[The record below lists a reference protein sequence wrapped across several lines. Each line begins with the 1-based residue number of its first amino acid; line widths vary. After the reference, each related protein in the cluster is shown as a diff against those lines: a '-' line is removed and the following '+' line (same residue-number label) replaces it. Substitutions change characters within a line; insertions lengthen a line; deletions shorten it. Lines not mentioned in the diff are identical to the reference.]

1 MSEIHELLYYAVLNG
16 DLEEVRLLF
25 SEGGD
30 VNVKL
35 GWKLDSFLHIATR
48 VDIIE
53 ELLEQGADVNAV
65 NVSGESALLRA
76 VVDGK
81 GSQVVS
87 TLLSAKADVK
97 RKYYGA
103 TLLHYA
109 YDVEVIRM
117 LLSHGLDVNSE
128 NIQGKTP
135 LHYAAVSR
143 GALPRVRELLQYGA
157 NVNVVDHDGE
167 TPLHSAVSTLTSK
180 IEDGRVHGVKDHY
193 SYRNAIEVIKELL
206 DYGAEINISIKEPE
220 CECDPYSSPLGLAI
234 NCEHLPLIKMLI
246 KLSLINR
253 FDNDY
258 HNIINLIPFIE
269 EESYNMLSTYL
280 EECVYEIVKM
290 KTENVSSNYSLY
302 DFVGFIT
309 KRNIKPLYVYDV
321 EEEHIRENYPNYCD
335 TILSRL
341 QFSIER
347 ANLLEKLRDFHMY
360 TEFITNEQPIIVI
373 PDCLHKI
380 GEYLSSDDLKHF
392 IEALDQH
399 N

>member
-25 SEGGD
+25 SEGCD
-30 VNVKL
+30 VNIKL
-35 GWKLDSFLHIATR
+35 GWKLESFLHVATH
-48 VDIIE
+48 VHIFE
-53 ELLEQGADVNAV
+53 ELLQQGADVNVV
-65 NVSGESALLRA
+65 NVSGESPILRA
-76 VVDGK
+76 IVDGK

-87 TLLSAKADVK
+87 ILLSAKADVK

-109 YDVEVIRM
+109 SDVEVIRM

-128 NIQGKTP
+128 NIQGRTP

-157 NVNVVDHDGE
+157 NVNVVDHEGE

-180 IEDGRVHGVKDHY
+180 IDDGKVHGIKDHY
-193 SYRNAIEVIKELL
+193 SYRNAIEVIQELL
-206 DYGAEINISIKEPE
+206 DYGADININIKEP
-220 CECDPYSSPLGLAI
+220 ECDPYSSPLGLAI
-234 NCEHLPLIKMLI
+234 NCEHLPLIRMLI
-246 KLSLINR
+246 KLTLLNH
-253 FDNDY
+253 FDSDY
-258 HNIINLIPFIE
+258 QDIINLIPFME
-269 EESYNMLSTYL
+269 EENYNMLSNYL
-280 EECVYEIVKM
+280 DECVYEIVKM
-290 KTENVSSNYSLY
+290 KTENVSGNYSIY

-309 KRNIKPLYVYDV
+309 KRNIKPLYVYNV

-341 QFSIER
+341 RFSIER
-347 ANLLEKLRDFHMY
+347 ANLLEKLRDFHMH
-360 TEFITNEQPIIVI
+360 TEFFTNEQPIIVI
-373 PDCLHKI
+373 PDCLRKI

-392 IEALDQH
+392 IEALDQQY
-399 N
+399 